1 MEANSRTG
9 KINLIGSGRYFTDL
23 LDTLGTIVS
32 AETKAA
38 TEASP
43 DQMRA
48 ALILGQPGFHAPI
61 RLLIQ
66 ETECNEKNF

>member
-1 MEANSRTG
+1 MEAMD
-9 KINLIGSGRYFTDL
+9 GSKQPNRENQSNRIRPLDFTDL

-48 ALILGQPGFHAPI
+48 ALILGSPDFM
-61 RLLIQ
+61 RR
-66 ETECNEKNF
+66 